1 MIDIKFKRLYW
12 PFLQLSIAVVLV
24 SVLLRWLLDD
34 VFHLAWQ
41 VESFEY
47 WLPVSV
53 ALMGQMWLSSWPM
66 ALGYVGRW
74 QKRLYLWLTFV
85 VLAFPAVVVQLCWSD
100 LGATLH
106 QMDRVEE
113 VATLTH
119 GDFLTIS
126 TVDVLTSELI
136 TSSYWT
142 AETGKLDVKEDV
154 AAPMVSRAAVDAGD
168 TRTWAVKTYYY
179 QADDPGNKGARLAL
193 LDSLADR
200 AASSFRRLCSRR

>member
-1 MIDIKFKRLYW
+1 VIDIKFKRLYW

-126 TVDVLTSELI
+126 
-136 TSSYWT
+136 
-142 AETGKLDVKEDV
+142 
-154 AAPMVSRAAVDAGD
+154 
-168 TRTWAVKTYYY
+168 
-179 QADDPGNKGARLAL
+179 
-193 LDSLADR
+193 
-200 AASSFRRLCSRR
+200 